1 MIITKLQ
8 GGLGNQ
14 LFQWAYGKY
23 LSEHF
28 NTELSLDL
36 SFYQNQ
42 FGNTP
47 RTFELINLPNLKV
60 PERLP
65 PSKPI
70 VYLNDNF
77 TFKPIDYKSNHDYFL
92 NGFWQSEKYFKSV
105 SNLIKLELSPTEDK
119 LNDLSKKI
127 EGNSI
132 SLHIRRTDY
141 LTSNGFHPTQTI
153 QYYQEA
159 IRLIGDYKNIYIFSD
174 DIEWCKNN
182 LTFKNTVFI
191 EGQSNIEDLWLMSLC
206 DHNVIANSSFSW
218 WGAWL
223 NNNPNKIVVA
233 PKLWFGEH
241 AGINS
246 GDIVP
251 ENWIKI

>member
-23 LSEHF
+23 LSERF
-28 NTELSLDL
+28 STELSLDL

-47 RTFELINLPNLKV
+47 RTFELTNLPNLKV
-60 PERLP
+60 PERLS

-70 VYLNDNF
+70 VYLNDDF

-119 LNDLSKKI
+119 LNELSKKI

-153 QYYQEA
+153 QYYQDA

-206 DHNVIANSSFSW
+206 DNNVIANSSFSW

-241 AGINS
+241 TGINS
-246 GDIVP
+246 GDIIP